1 MRKRKLSLPENKTG
15 QPDVVHRFVGLSLGG
30 GKTDKTSL
38 AVVEYFPR
46 QKKLFLSR
54 IHDRIKS
61 DEKISGDSKIH
72 ELILQNSKFLESISF
87 DAALSLP
94 SCLTCIKKCP
104 GIEACEEPH
113 AKWLWKYYEETQAKK
128 RPKKLFTPYTQR
140 CVEAY
145 LATELEIPFHISH
158 AMGANSAPLMARALF
173 IKNRLNAECIE
184 VFPALTFYRLAKSI
198 GLSAAQAVDHRAA
211 FGGDEQRTHL
221 LKSLNDKNFV
231 FIYNQDAKTM
241 IQDPHAFDAFL
252 CALTGF
258 LKYIQKTEK
267 RPKDFPK
274 SEAWIE
280 FPKKNLSASALF
292 GLG

>member
-1 MRKRKLSLPENKTG
+1 MRKRKLSVPENKTI
-15 QPDVVHRFVGLSLGG
+15 QPDLVHRFIGLSLGG
-30 GKTDKTSL
+30 GKTDKTCL

-46 QKKLFLSR
+46 QGKLFLSR
-54 IHDRIKS
+54 LHDRIKS
-61 DEKISGDSKIH
+61 DDKISGDSKIH
-72 ELILQNSKFLESISF
+72 ELILQNSKFLKTVSF
-87 DAALSLP
+87 DASLSLP
-94 SCLTCIKKCP
+94 SCLTCEKICP
-104 GIEACEEPH
+104 GIESCEEPH
-113 AKWLWKYYEETQAKK
+113 AKWHWKNYEESQSKK

-145 LATELEIPFHISH
+145 LTTELEIPFHISH

-173 IKNRLNAECIE
+173 IKKRLAVECIE
-184 VFPALTFYRLAKSI
+184 VFPALTFYRLAKSL
-198 GLSAAQAVDHRAA
+198 GLSADQSVDHRAA

-231 FIYNQDAKTM
+231 FIYNQDAKIM
-241 IQDPHAFDAFL
+241 IQNSHAFDALL

-258 LKYIQKTEK
+258 LKFLQKTEK

-280 FPKKNLSASALF
+280 FPKKNLSANVLF
-292 GLG
+292 GLS